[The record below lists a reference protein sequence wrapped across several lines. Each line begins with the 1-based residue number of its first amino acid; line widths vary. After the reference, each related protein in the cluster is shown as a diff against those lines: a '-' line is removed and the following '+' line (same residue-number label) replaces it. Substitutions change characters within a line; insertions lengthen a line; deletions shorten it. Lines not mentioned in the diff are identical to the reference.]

1 MKKARYIVMVVAG
14 VLAVAGALVC
24 YRFNLAAFGGGLMGF
39 GMVMLVMGISRL
51 TSGKAAKEAE
61 IEATDERNK
70 AILHASF
77 YYAAQVV
84 MVALAIVGIVYGQ
97 FGDYQVMAIA
107 LGILFLEFIAMLIAR
122 AILSRKM

>member
-1 MKKARYIVMVVAG
+1 MKKAKYVAMVIIG
-14 VLAVAGALVC
+14 ILAVAGALVS
-24 YRFNLAAFGGGLMGF
+24 YRFNLAGVGGGLMG
-39 GMVMLVMGISRL
+39 GGIVMLVLGITRL
-51 TSGKAAKEAE
+51 SSEKAAKEAE
-61 IEATDERNK
+61 IEVTDERNK

>member
-84 MVALAIVGIVYGQ
+84 MVALAIVGIVYVQ